1 MEVDGELRNDSGK
14 SACTWFR
21 GVHSKVIAR
30 YPVSNGIDIGLKI
43 VKINGAIDGLVK
55 KDVIS
60 IQQYLGPLRKQDLTG
75 HLYNII

>member
-1 MEVDGELRNDSGK
+1 MRLGMGTFPRNQHALG
-14 SACTWFR
+14 FR

-43 VKINGAIDGLVK
+43 VKIRGHVDGLVR

-60 IQQYLGPLRKQDLTG
+60 IQQYLGSLREC
-75 HLYNII
+75 